1 MMVTFPCVNHIR
13 KECLRLGNIHFM
25 FSLFVIINYDYAT
38 VVMYMSL
45 LVLVGAYIK
54 VYNIYITPELR

>member
-1 MMVTFPCVNHIR
+1 MVTFHCVNHIS
-13 KECLRLGNIHFM
+13 KECLRLGKNHFM
-25 FSLFVIINYDYAT
+25 FPLLVIINYDYAT

-45 LVLVGAYIK
+45 LVLVGTYIK

>member
-25 FSLFVIINYDYAT
+25 FSLLVIINYDYAT

-45 LVLVGAYIK
+45 LVLVGTYIK